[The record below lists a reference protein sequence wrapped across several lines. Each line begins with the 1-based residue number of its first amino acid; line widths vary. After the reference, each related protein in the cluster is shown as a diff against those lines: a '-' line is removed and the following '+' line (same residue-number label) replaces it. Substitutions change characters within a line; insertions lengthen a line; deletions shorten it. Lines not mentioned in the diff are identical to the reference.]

1 MANATSQ
8 FLSSATPTGSG
19 FGIQAPSEADVLS
32 VAADPDVKDV
42 PTLAVRLQSAPA
54 LVEPVV
60 RKLIS
65 DGFLTGGP
73 NELTLSES
81 GERALRYAKVAKF

>member
-8 FLSSATPTGSG
+8 FLSSASPAGSG
-19 FGIQAPSEADVLS
+19 ISIQTPSEADVLN
-32 VAADPDVKDV
+32 VASEAGVKDV
-42 PTLAVRLQSAPA
+42 PTLAVRLQSVPA

-60 RKLIS
+60 RKLVS
-65 DGFLTGGP
+65 DGFLTLTP
-73 NELTLSES
+73 EDITLSES